1 MSNEASLEQL
11 ENIYTN
17 RDQQG
22 LIDALQQS
30 FAMIEFEL
38 DGTILAANKRFAEA
52 SGYVADDL
60 IGKHDRTLRSAA
72 HAKTAAYKKIWKQ
85 MAAGKAHDGVF
96 SYVSESGAEINFNGV
111 YNPILDNDGT
121 PFKAVFLGTLATAS
135 EAATDTKSLRR
146 QTAFE
151 NSSAAMMSVDRDFIV
166 TDVNKATKDL
176 LARSAHVF
184 AEIWPDF
191 DPANIIGTCIDMFHK
206 SPQHQRKMLAD
217 PANLPFRTD
226 ITIGDFKF
234 ALNVGGI
241 FDETGEYVGNILE
254 WDDVTEERMNA
265 GVLNAL
271 DRSQAIIEFATD
283 GRVLNANEN
292 FLEMMGY
299 ELTELIGQP
308 QAVLM
313 QEGEADSTEF
323 TATWKAIRSGVSQ
336 DGRYKR
342 VTKDGEV
349 VWVQASYNPI
359 IDGNG
364 KVFKVVQ
371 FATDITEGVKEAS
384 AALRK
389 QTAFENSSAAM
400 MSVDR
405 DFVVKDVNKAT
416 EELLARSADAFA
428 EIWPD
433 FDINNIVGTCI
444 DIFHKNPAHQRKLL
458 SDPANLPWRTDIT
471 IGDFKFALN
480 VGGIFDENGDYV
492 GNILEWDDV
501 TEARMNSGVLAA
513 LDRSQAIIEFAPEGR
528 ILNANENFLAVTGYD
543 LSEIV
548 GNHHNMF
555 VDAEYGAS
563 DEYATFWQELAK
575 GDPKEGQ
582 FKRIGKGGAEVWIQA
597 TYNPILD
604 GNGKVFKVVKFATD
618 VSEQVEIAK
627 TAETLSLVAN
637 ETDNSV
643 IITDAR
649 GLIEYVN
656 PGFTKLTGYDLAG
669 SIGKKPGELLQ
680 GPMTDSET
688 VQRIREQL
696 DAREPF
702 YEEILNYD
710 QNGEACWIA
719 LAINPVFDKVTGDLT
734 KFVSIQTNITD
745 TKLEQQS
752 FNCKLDAISRTTA
765 VIEFT
770 PDGTILDANE
780 NFCAAAGYALE
791 EIEGKHHRIFCD
803 PAFAATAEYQAF
815 WDKLKSGEFD
825 AGKYKRF
832 NKAGDE
838 LWLQASYCPIFNEAN
853 EVIRVVKFATD
864 ITTEVQLE
872 KEVSRI
878 ASDFADQSTTISE
891 QAGSVAE
898 GAQSLGA
905 TTEEISASIEEL
917 SASIDSI
924 AQNSGGAD
932 EIAQN
937 TKKEADAG
945 ARAIDKSIESMELI
959 NASSEEINEIVKV
972 ISEIAAQT
980 NLLAFNAAIEAARA
994 GEHGLGFSVVADEVR
1009 KLAER
1014 SSQAT
1019 KEITKLINE
1028 SVKRVAQ
1035 GSQISKEAGE
1045 AFKRIVDGI
1054 ADTTRSI
1061 SEISIAAR
1069 EQQTAARDVTDA
1081 VQIIV
1086 DASEKAAIA
1095 SESIASSTDKLSDG
1109 AGALKIEVAKFAS

>member
-11 ENIYTN
+11 ENIYNN
-17 RDQQG
+17 RDQQAFMDAVDKTHAIVEYDLKG
-22 LIDALQQS
+22 NVLNANAQFLAATGHELDAL
-30 FAMIEFEL
+30 E
-38 DGTILAANKRFAEA
+38 
-52 SGYVADDL
+52 
-60 IGKHDRTLRSAA
+60 GKHDRAMRSASLS
-72 HAKTAAYKKIWKQ
+72 KTAAYKKIWKQ
-85 MAAGKAHDGVF
+85 MADGKPHSGQF
-96 SYVSESGAEINFNGV
+96 SYLHESGEEISFTGV
-111 YNPILDNDGT
+111 YNPILDNEGV
-121 PFKAVFLGTLATAS
+121 PHKAVFMGLRAQT
-135 EAATDTKSLRR
+135 EAASGDKHDLGKK
-146 QTAFE
+146 TAFE
-151 NSSAAMMSVDRDFIV
+151 NSSAAMMSVDRDFV
-166 TDVNKATKDL
+166 VMDVNKATEEL

-184 AEIWPDF
+184 KELWPDF
-191 DPANIIGTCIDMFHK
+191 DAENIVGTCIDIFHK
-206 SPQHQRKMLAD
+206 NPEHQRKMLAD

-241 FDETGEYVGNILE
+241 FDAKGEYLGNILE
-254 WDDVTEERMNA
+254 WDDVTEARMNA
-265 GVLNAL
+265 GVLDAL

-299 ELTELIGQP
+299 ELPEIVGQS
-308 QAVLM
+308 QSIFM
-313 QEGEADSTEF
+313 QDGEIESVEF
-323 TATWKAIRSGVSQ
+323 KAAWKAIRGGVSQ
-336 DGRYKR
+336 EGRYKR
-342 VTKDGEV
+342 LSKDGSD
-349 VWVQASYNPI
+349 VWVQATYNPI
-359 IDGNG
+359 LDRNG
-364 KVFKVVQ
+364 KVFKIVQ
-371 FATDITEGVKEAS
+371 FATDVTERVNAAN

-405 DFVVKDVNKAT
+405 DFIVQDVNKAT
-416 EELLARSADAFA
+416 EELLARSAHVFK
-428 EIWPD
+428 EIWPT
-433 FDINNIVGTCI
+433 FDVENIVGTCI
-444 DIFHKNPAHQRKLL
+444 DIFHKNPEHQRKML
-458 SDPANLPWRTDIT
+458 SDPKHLPFRTDIT

-480 VGGIFDENGDYV
+480 VGGIFDQNGDYV

-513 LDRSQAIIEFAPEGR
+513 LDKAQAIIEFSPDGT
-528 ILNANENFLAVTGYD
+528 IQNANANFLSAMGYD
-543 LSEIV
+543 LDEIQ
-548 GNHHNMF
+548 GRHHSMF
-555 VDAEYGAS
+555 CSDDYASSDDYKQFWKQLAAGEYQSGELERVTKSGERIWISAS
-563 DEYATFWQELAK
+563 
-575 GDPKEGQ
+575 
-582 FKRIGKGGAEVWIQA
+582 
-597 TYNPILD
+597 YNPIVD
-604 GNGKVFKVVKFATD
+604 GNGKVFKVVKFAND
-618 VSEQVEIAK
+618 ISQQMELRK
-627 TAETLSLVAN
+627 TADTLSLVAN

-643 IITDAR
+643 IITDAK

-656 PGFTKLTGYDLAG
+656 PGFTKLTGYEIDQVR
-669 SIGKKPGELLQ
+669 GKKPGELLQ
-680 GPMTDSET
+680 GKLTDADT
-688 VQRIREQL
+688 VQRIREKL
-696 DAREPF
+696 ETKSPF

-710 QNGEACWIA
+710 KDGEPCWIS
-719 LAINPVFDKVTGDLT
+719 LMINPVFGADGEVE
-734 KFVSIQTNITD
+734 KFVSIQTNITE

-791 EIEGKHHRIFCD
+791 EIKGKHHRIFCD
-803 PAFAATAEYQAF
+803 PAYAATADYVAF
-815 WDKLKSGEFD
+815 WEKLKSGDFD
-825 AGKYKRF
+825 AGRYQRF
-832 NKAGDE
+832 NKSGDE
-838 LWLQASYCPIFNEAN
+838 LWLQASYSPIFDQENN
-853 EVIRVVKFATD
+853 VVRVVKFATD
-864 ITTEVQLE
+864 VTTEVQLE
-872 KEVSRI
+872 KEVTRI
-878 ASDFADQSTTISE
+878 AGDFADQSNVISE

-937 TKKEADAG
+937 TKNEADAG
-945 ARAIDKSIESMELI
+945 ARAIEKSIESMELI

-1019 KEITKLINE
+1019 KEISKLINE

-1054 ADTTRSI
+1054 AETTRSI
-1061 SEISIAAR
+1061 SEISVAAR

-1095 SESIASSTDKLSDG
+1095 SESIASSTDQLSAG
-1109 AGALKIEVAKFAS
+1109 AGALKSEVAKFAA

>member
-1 MSNEASLEQL
+1 MSKDASLEQL

-22 LIDALQQS
+22 LIDAINQS
-30 FAMIEFEL
+30 HVLIEFEL
-38 DGTILAANKRFAEA
+38 DGTVISANENFLSTLGYDLDEITGEHHRMFCDASEA
-52 SGYVADDL
+52 KS
-60 IGKHDRTLRSAA
+60 
-72 HAKTAAYKKIWKQ
+72 AAYKKFWKQ
-85 MAAGKAHDGVF
+85 LAAGETQSGEFKRTSKSGDTVTLKA
-96 SYVSESGAEINFNGV
+96 SYT
-111 YNPILDNDGT
+111 PILDNDEK
-121 PFKAVFLGTLATAS
+121 PYKVVMLATEIAS
-135 EAATDTKSLRR
+135 EGAASVSTLHK

-151 NSSAAMMSVDRDFIV
+151 NSSAAMMSVDRDFV
-166 TDVNKATKDL
+166 VQEVNQATKDL
-176 LARSAHVF
+176 LARSADVF
-184 AEIWPDF
+184 AEIWPGF
-191 DPANIIGTCIDMFHK
+191 DTKNIIGTNIDIFHK
-206 SPQHQRKMLAD
+206 NPAHQRKLLSD
-217 PANLPFRTD
+217 PSNLPFRTD

-241 FDETGEYVGNILE
+241 FDENDEYVGNVLE
-254 WDDVTEERMNA
+254 WDDVTEARMNA
-265 GVLNAL
+265 GVLDAL
-271 DRSQAIIEFATD
+271 DRSQAVIEFTKD

-292 FLEMMGY
+292 FLAVTGY
-299 ELTELIGQP
+299 ELSDIVGKHHSMFLDETYAKSAEYKSFWKEIGDGNP
-308 QAVLM
+308 
-313 QEGEADSTEF
+313 QEGQF
-323 TATWKAIRSGVSQ
+323 
-336 DGRYKR
+336 KR
-342 VTKDGEV
+342 FAKDGSEV
-349 VWVQASYNPI
+349 WIQATYNPI
-359 IDGNG
+359 LDGNG
-364 KVFKVVQ
+364 NVFKIVK
-371 FATDITEGVKEAS
+371 FATDITASKNEAR

-405 DFVVKDVNKAT
+405 DFIVQDINKAT

-433 FDINNIVGTCI
+433 FDVKNIVGTCI

-480 VGGIFDENGDYV
+480 VGGIFDESGDYV

-501 TEARMNSGVLAA
+501 TEERMNSGVLKA
-513 LDRSQAIIEFAPEGR
+513 LDRSQAIIEFTTDGR
-528 ILNANENFLAVTGYD
+528 ILNANANFLAVTGYALD
-543 LSEIV
+543 EIV
-548 GNHHNMF
+548 GQHHSLF
-555 VDAEYGAS
+555 VEEAYGTS
-563 DEYATFWQELAK
+563 DEYKAFWKELGTGEA
-575 GDPKEGQ
+575 KEGQ
-582 FKRIGKGGAEVWIQA
+582 FRRFGKGGAEVWIQA

-618 VSEQVEIAK
+618 ISEQVEIAK
-627 TAETLSLVAN
+627 TAETLSLVSN

-649 GLIEYVN
+649 GLIEYIN
-656 PGFTKLTGYDLAG
+656 PGFTKLTGYEMNEA
-669 SIGKKPGELLQ
+669 IGKKPGDILQ
-680 GPMTDSET
+680 GPMTDPAT
-688 VQRIREQL
+688 VGRIREKL

-710 QNGEACWIA
+710 KEGEACWIA
-719 LAINPVFDKVTGDLT
+719 LAINPVFDDAGELT
-734 KFVSIQTNITD
+734 KFVSIQTNITE

-770 PDGTILDANE
+770 PEGIILDAND
-780 NFCAAAGYALE
+780 NFCAAAGYPLE
-791 EIEGKHHRIFCD
+791 EIKGKHHRIFCE
-803 PAFAATAEYQAF
+803 AEYTQSAEYANF
-815 WDKLKSGEFD
+815 WEKLKSGEFD
-825 AGKYKRF
+825 SGKYKRF
-832 NKAGDE
+832 NKTGDE
-838 LWLQASYCPIFNEAN
+838 LWLQASYSPIFNEAN
-853 EVIRVVKFATD
+853 EVVRVVKFATD
-864 ITTEVQLE
+864 ITTEVELE

-878 ASDFADQSTTISE
+878 ATDFADQSSIISE

-945 ARAIDKSIESMELI
+945 AQAIDKSIESMELI

-1045 AFKRIVDGI
+1045 AFKRIVEGI
-1054 ADTTRSI
+1054 AETTRSI

-1095 SESIASSTDKLSDG
+1095 SESIASSTDQLSAG
-1109 AGALKIEVAKFAS
+1109 AGALKTEVAKFAS

>member
-22 LIDALQQS
+22 LIDALEKS
-30 FAMIEFEL
+30 HAIVEFEL
-38 DGTILAANKRFAEA
+38 DGTILSANAVFLKAGNF
-52 SGYVADDL
+52 DL
-60 IGKHDRTLRSAA
+60 ESLEGEHDSTLRTPAV
-72 HAKTAAYKKIWKQ
+72 AKTAAYKKIWKQ
-85 MAAGKAHDGVF
+85 MAAGKSHSGTF
-96 SYVSESGAEINFNGV
+96 TYVSGKGDEIAFSGV
-111 YNPILDNDGT
+111 YNPILDNDGN
-121 PFKAVFLGTLATAS
+121 PFKAVFLGLAAEQAKAS
-135 EAATDTKSLRR
+135 EDSQSLRR

-151 NSSAAMMSVDRDFIV
+151 NSSAAMMSVDRDFVV
-166 TDVNKATKDL
+166 TDVNQATKDL
-176 LARSAHVF
+176 LARSADVF

-191 DPANIIGTCIDMFHK
+191 DPENIIGTCIDMFHK
-206 SPQHQRKMLAD
+206 NPDHQRKMLSD

-241 FDETGEYVGNILE
+241 FDAAGDYVGNILE
-254 WDDVTEERMNA
+254 WDDVTEARMNA
-265 GVLNAL
+265 GVLDAL
-271 DRSQAIIEFATD
+271 DRSQAIIEFTTD
-283 GRVLNANEN
+283 GRILNANEN
-292 FLEMMGY
+292 FLKTVGY
-299 ELTELIGQP
+299 SLSEILGGHHRMFVDEVYGASDEYKKFWADLANGETS
-308 QAVLM
+308 
-313 QEGEADSTEF
+313 EGRF
-323 TATWKAIRSGVSQ
+323 
-336 DGRYKR
+336 KR
-342 VTKDGEV
+342 VGKDGAEI
-349 VWVQASYNPI
+349 WIQATYNPI

-364 KVFKVVQ
+364 NVFKVVK

-433 FDINNIVGTCI
+433 FDVKNIVGTCI

-480 VGGIFDENGDYV
+480 VGGIFDASGDYV

-501 TEARMNSGVLAA
+501 TEERMNSGVLAA
-513 LDRSQAIIEFAPEGR
+513 LDRSQAIIEFATDGR
-528 ILNANENFLAVTGYD
+528 ILNANENFLAVTGYT
-543 LSEIV
+543 LEEVQGKKHSL
-548 GNHHNMF
+548 F
-555 VDAEYGAS
+555 VDAAFAESEEYR
-563 DEYATFWQELAK
+563 TFWEKLAK
-575 GDPKEGQ
+575 GEVQEGQ
-582 FKRIGKGGAEVWIQA
+582 FTRIGKTGEEFSIQA
-597 TYNPILD
+597 TYNPIID
-604 GNGKVFKVVKFATD
+604 GNGTVFKVVKFATD
-618 VSEQVEIAK
+618 ISEQVRITK

-656 PGFTKLTGYDLAG
+656 PGFTKLTGYTLEEAE
-669 SIGKKPGELLQ
+669 GKKPGDLLQ
-680 GPMTDSET
+680 GPLTDPET
-688 VQRIREQL
+688 VQSIREKL

-719 LAINPVFDKVTGDLT
+719 LAINPVFEKETGDLT

-752 FNCKLDAISRTTA
+752 FNCKLDAISRTMA

-780 NFCAAAGYALE
+780 NFCAAAGYPLE
-791 EIEGKHHRIFCD
+791 EIKGKHHRIFCD
-803 PAFAATAEYQAF
+803 PAYTASSEYQAF
-815 WDKLKSGEFD
+815 WDKLASGEFD
-825 AGKYKRF
+825 SGKYKRF

-838 LWLQASYCPIFNEAN
+838 LWLQASYSPIFNEAN
-853 EVIRVVKFATD
+853 AVVRVVKFATD
-864 ITTEVQLE
+864 ITTEVELE
-872 KEVSRI
+872 KEVTRI
-878 ASDFADQSTTISE
+878 AGDFADQSNIISE

-937 TKKEADAG
+937 TKKDADAG
-945 ARAIDKSIESMELI
+945 AQAIDKSIESMELI

-1054 ADTTRSI
+1054 AETTRSI

-1095 SESIASSTDKLSDG
+1095 SESIASSTDQLSAG
-1109 AGALKIEVAKFAS
+1109 AGALKTEVAKFAS